1 MAEQQLNRTWD
12 GLHIAPDQPTG
23 ATVVVR
29 RQRADAQHEYLL
41 LHRNA
46 KGADFEGDW
55 AWTSPAGCRQ
65 PGESV
70 YPAALRELA
79 EEAGLTGFKPWAV
92 DLSWRKP
99 GGYSWV
105 MFAVDVPS
113 DTQIELVDPEH
124 DRYEWVSAAEA
135 RRRLRP
141 GFVLEAQV
149 DRLVRI
155 PTAEVSFRRM
165 TYDDLSNL
173 VRWQAAPNANEW
185 FHGTTLTP
193 AAAIERYGPRIEGEV
208 ATRMWVVQID
218 GRDVGYLQDYRVR
231 DHDEYAVKTGQREAV
246 AFDYLIGEPDLV
258 GQGLGTRMIWEFLRD
273 VLVADYPDAPTFLA
287 SPSHRNAV
295 SLRALA
301 KCGFTQGTW
310 IDVPSG
316 PAGESV
322 TEIVCTLDC
331 RHWFG

>member
-1 MAEQQLNRTWD
+1 MGDEVLNRTWD
-12 GLHIAPDQPTG
+12 GLHIAADNPTG

-29 RQRADAQHEYLL
+29 RQRVDAQPEYLL

-105 MFAVDVPS
+105 VFAVDVTA
-113 DTQIELVDPEH
+113 DVHIDLVDPEH
-124 DRYEWVSAAEA
+124 DRYEWLTAAEA
-135 RRRLRP
+135 RRRVRP
-141 GFVLEAQV
+141 DFVAAAQI
-149 DRLVRI
+149 DRLERI
-155 PTAEVSFRRM
+155 PTVEMSFRRM
-165 TYDDLSNL
+165 TYDDLPDV
-173 VRWQAAPNANEW
+173 VRWQRAPHVREWWFNAVR
-185 FHGTTLTP
+185 TP
-193 AAAIERYGPRIEGEV
+193 AAAAERYGPRIDGEV
-208 ATRMWVVQID
+208 PTRMWVVGID
-218 GRDVGYLQDYRVR
+218 GRGVGYLQDYPLTE
-231 DHDEYAVKTGQREAV
+231 DDEYAAKTGHPEAIG
-246 AFDYLIGEPDLV
+246 FDYLIGEPDRV
-258 GQGLGTRMIWEFLRD
+258 GRGLGTRMMWEFLRD
-273 VLVADYPDAPTFLA
+273 VLVVDYPDAPTFLA
-287 SPSHRNAV
+287 SPSHRNAA

-301 KCGFTQGTW
+301 KCGFSQGTS
-310 IDVPSG
+310 IDVPAG
-316 PAGESV
+316 TAGESV